1 MNSPPNQEEKE
12 VVVVSRFGG
21 SSSDSKK
28 KRERKKRFAKKQLPI
43 SEEQTYDGSTPLP
56 KVTQERY
63 VEGILSGLAKGP
75 AYAAAGYKSKSPSS
89 HAIQLTRNSRVAT
102 RLSYRL
108 GELQAQ
114 MQAETGLTERK
125 VVEEL
130 AKCAF
135 SNMQDFVTSDE
146 DGNIIFRDLEGLSR
160 EQMAAV
166 ESVKITKQTTTNKR
180 GDKDYQTT
188 HTQFKLH
195 SKPGTLEQLGK
206 HLGIFKEDN
215 NQRRDVPLI
224 IVIGADAENDR
235 KPVENT
241 ADSN

>member
-1 MNSPPNQEEKE
+1 MAG
-12 VVVVSRFGG
+12 RG
-21 SSSDSKK
+21 KK
-28 KRERKKRFAKKQLPI
+28 KEITVLA
-43 SEEQTYDGSTPLP
+43 ETYDGSTPL
-56 KVTQERY
+56 KSLMQEMFI
-63 VEGILSGLAKGP
+63 EGIVRGLSQTE
-75 AYAAAGYKSKSPSS
+75 AYRRAGYKSKNATNG
-89 HAIQLTRNSRVAT
+89 AIICQSRSKVAA
-102 RLSYRL
+102 RLAYRR

-114 MQAETGLTERK
+114 MQAETGITERA

-135 SNMQDFVTSDE
+135 SNMQDFVETDK
-146 DGNIIFRDLEGLSR
+146 DGNIVFKDFGELSR

-206 HLGIFKEDN
+206 HLGIFREDN
-215 NQRRDVPLI
+215 GQRNQTIFDILAVVMGERRAKAI
-224 IVIGADAENDR
+224 ESTSI
-235 KPVENT
+235 
-241 ADSN
+241 S